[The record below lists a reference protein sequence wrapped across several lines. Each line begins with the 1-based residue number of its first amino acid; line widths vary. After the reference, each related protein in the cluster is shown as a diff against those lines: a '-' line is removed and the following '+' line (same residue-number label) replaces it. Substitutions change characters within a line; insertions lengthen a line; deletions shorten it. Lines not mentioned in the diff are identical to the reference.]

1 MVELQLRPPALY
13 IHPVYTLLRPGRM
26 GLGSTL
32 DIKILKRGGTLK
44 PALLANQLSWQILVG
59 LSSRITSL
67 GYSLFALL
75 LAL

>member
-1 MVELQLRPPALY
+1 
-13 IHPVYTLLRPGRM
+13 M